1 MNKALAR
8 LRARTDRELSIL
20 AEKQLE
26 QTLRLAQAGKKEE
39 AAREY
44 DSVRHLLAVT
54 DISCLQ
60 RDRIEDQLARAEAEL
75 NIERP
80 VSAVA

>member
-1 MNKALAR
+1 MKKALAR
-8 LRARTDRELSIL
+8 LRAKTDRELGIL

-39 AAREY
+39 ATRRYQSAR
-44 DSVRHLLAVT
+44 RLLAVT
-54 DISCLQ
+54 SLSCLD
-60 RDRIEDQLARAEAEL
+60 RDRIEDLLSRVESAL
-75 NIERP
+75 HIERP

>member
-8 LRARTDRELSIL
+8 LRARTDRELGIL

-39 AAREY
+39 AEREY
-44 DSVRHLLAVT
+44 QFAQRLLVVT
-54 DISCLQ
+54 NISCLN
-60 RDRIEDQLARAEAEL
+60 RDRIEDQLAQAETAL
-75 NIERP
+75 QIERP
-80 VSAVA
+80 VSAIA

>member
-26 QTLRLAQAGKKEE
+26 QTLRLAQAGKKVE

-54 DISCLQ
+54 NISCLQ
-60 RDRIEDQLARAEAEL
+60 RDQIEDQLARVEAAL